1 MRSAEAKKLNN
12 ISGHTLYLVGGN
24 NAKKPAGQMLYGNSG
39 LFYIIVI
46 VSLFA
51 CLGLLSSIGLKVQN
65 INYQKSIFELNE
77 MISIEEDRVDRL
89 KLEISSLKTPSRILT
104 AAESELEMQPDEE
117 FEVIGLSEQGIN
129 NNEKIFN
136 YISRENTPAVMT
148 GNYDSLLGMV
158 YYVQDVVL
166 VVSESVLTFFIP

>member
-1 MRSAEAKKLNN
+1 MRPAEARKLNSIN
-12 ISGHTLYLVGGN
+12 EHTLYLVGGN
-24 NAKKPAGQMLYGNSG
+24 NAKKPAEQILYGNSG

-65 INYQKSIFELNE
+65 INYQKNIFELNE

-104 AAESELEMQPDEE
+104 AAESELEMQPDGE

-148 GNYDSLLGMV
+148 GNYDSLLGMI
-158 YYVQDVVL
+158 YHVQDIVL